1 MEHISKV
8 LPAVMDRI
16 MSAYV
21 ERKEKESKKQEAT
34 NG

>member
-1 MEHISKV
+1 MEHISKI
-8 LPAVMDRI
+8 LPAVMDKI

-21 ERKEKESKKQEAT
+21 ERKENKKQEAT